1 MLVFALLVN
10 LTEIEL
16 NLLKSL
22 NGSGDLYVFE

>member
-1 MLVFALLVN
+1 MLVFTLLVN
-10 LTEIEL
+10 LTEIKL